1 MQKDTLM
8 IQNSTDISDIK
19 IIRSLKRRKTIGAQ
33 LINNIMYVYAPYNI
47 TNEKLTKIIAS
58 FKQKFINSMLKKK
71 LNTEKPLKEIA
82 EMLNKKYLK
91 NRLDISSI
99 SIEYVT
105 EQTHKFGCC
114 NCRDRSIRIS
124 HQIAKMP
131 DWVRDYVI
139 MHELSHLIEPNHGKP
154 FWDIVSEYKLA
165 ERAKGYLIAKGME
178 LHENNNETEGG
189 NI

>member
-1 MQKDTLM
+1 M
-8 IQNSTDISDIK
+8 IQNSNDISDIK
-19 IIRSLKRRKTIGAQ
+19 ITRSLKRRKTIGAQ
-33 LINNIMYVYAPYNI
+33 LINNILYVYAPYHI
-47 TNEKLTKIIAS
+47 PDEKLAKIIAS
-58 FKQKFINSMLKKK
+58 FKQKFTNSLLKKK
-71 LNTEKPLKEIA
+71 LNNEKSLKEIA

-114 NCRDRSIRIS
+114 NFQSKFIRIS

-139 MHELSHLIEPNHGKP
+139 IHELSHLIEPNHSKS
-154 FWDIVSEYKLA
+154 FWDIVSGYKLA
-165 ERAKGYLIAKGME
+165 ERAKGYLIAKGVE
-178 LHENNNETEGG
+178 LHDNNNATEGG
-189 NI
+189 KI

>member
-1 MQKDTLM
+1 M
-8 IQNSTDISDIK
+8 IQDSNDISDIK
-19 IIRSLKRRKTIGAQ
+19 ITRSLKRRKTIGAQ
-33 LINNIMYVYAPYNI
+33 LINNILHVYAPHNI
-47 TNEKLTKIIAS
+47 SDEKLDKIIIS
-58 FKQKFINSMLKKK
+58 FKQRFTNSLLKKK
-71 LNTEKPLKEIA
+71 LNNEKPLKEIA
-82 EMLNKKYLK
+82 EIINKKYLK

-105 EQTHKFGCC
+105 GQTHKFGCC
-114 NCRDRSIRIS
+114 NYQNKSIRIS

-139 MHELSHLIEPNHGKP
+139 MHELSHLIEPNHSKL

-178 LHENNNETEGG
+178 LHDNNNATEGG
-189 NI
+189 MI